1 MLYKDQYITSL
12 YIYRSNFDFQGLNT
26 YDIKI
31 ISDLTK
37 HEVILDYSIVETEN
51 FTSITI
57 NTDPQIKNGGFHQLI
72 IFDGLNELYRERIY
86 IKK

>member
-1 MLYKDQYITSL
+1 MLYKDQYINTL
-12 YIYRSNFDFQGLNT
+12 YIYRSNFDFNGLNT

-37 HEVILDYSIVETEN
+37 SEVILDYSIVETLN
-51 FTSITI
+51 FTQI
-57 NTDPQIKNGGFHQLI
+57 NILTDPQIKNGGFHMLI
-72 IFDGLNELYRERIY
+72 IYDNLIEVYRERIY